1 MGCDFVKKF
10 VFSLLAILF
19 MPLVVSADTIDVDSA
34 DLSLEIP
41 DSWYIFTRDNLDNNP
56 DLEELELTEDY
67 VMDYFLEYSI
77 YVNAFDAD
85 YDFYAYMSYTEDVGS
100 LPDYYD
106 FELEEVAK
114 DLMNQYGASSYE
126 IYDNDYKY
134 IRIEYTS
141 NDYYIIDYY
150 TIIDDQSYIFSIQ
163 KLEEL
168 TNEDRDLMED
178 IVDSIHFD
186 NYVDEDSNELM
197 IVIAGVSIVVVL
209 MLVVFI
215 VSKVKDKKVSQE
227 NV

>member
-1 MGCDFVKKF
+1 MKKF

-106 FELEEVAK
+106 FELEEVAT

-163 KLEEL
+163 KIAEL

-186 NYVDEDSNELM
+186 NYVDEDSNELI